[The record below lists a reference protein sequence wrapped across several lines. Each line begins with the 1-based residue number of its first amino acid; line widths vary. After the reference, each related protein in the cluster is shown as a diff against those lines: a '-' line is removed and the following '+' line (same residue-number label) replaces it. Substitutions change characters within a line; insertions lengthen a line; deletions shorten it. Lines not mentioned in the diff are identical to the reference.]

1 MRALPYYV
9 NLFFTS
15 DEGENGFMTSN
26 YLQAESAEDA
36 LKKALEIH
44 QDVSDTFEGSA
55 VYSLELTL

>member
-36 LKKALEIH
+36 LRKALELH
-44 QDVSDTFEGSA
+44 QDVSDTLEGSA